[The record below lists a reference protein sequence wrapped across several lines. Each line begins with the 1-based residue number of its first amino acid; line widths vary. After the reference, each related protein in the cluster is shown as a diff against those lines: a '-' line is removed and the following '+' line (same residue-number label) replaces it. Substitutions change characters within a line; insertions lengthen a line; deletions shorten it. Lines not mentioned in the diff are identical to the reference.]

1 MFYLLT
7 GLLFVLLFGI
17 VQGIVYLISG
27 TTPAKEAKK
36 QIEKI
41 KNSQGFIRFVYD
53 KQIQLKKMGAGVLLK
68 DHLTV
73 SQWYLFKALMAG
85 LFGLIAFFIS
95 AGVLKSDM
103 AKPISIGA
111 GIIGWFFLDLILR
124 LKNKASNDEM
134 MPDIMEMSRSVLY
147 GKRGGQYI
155 ADALKDS
162 VIVVENKRLKT
173 ALLRLRNDLESGF
186 SLDECLDE
194 LELSFS
200 NGEISSFC
208 TVIKS
213 LQSIGQV
220 DEALRTM
227 ALLMVVLTLYMAQVA
242 RLMTHQ
248 HHVDDSLADSV
259 LASLVADDIYYFETL
274 EMTGTPVVR
283 FQNVDRSHRIFM
295 DSMNEAVAETTG
307 FYYNFSFDSYICYE
321 VEGSQ
326 VKITTYTG
334 PSGAKSVSYGRLGS
348 VYSPKGERVR
358 ETSAYGRVRFDIKN
372 IIDGSYITKTKDI
385 YCTLEING

>member
-1 MFYLLT
+1 MVYLLT

-27 TTPAKEAKK
+27 TTPAKEAEK

-41 KNSQGFIRFVYD
+41 KNSQGFIRFIYD

-73 SQWYLFKALMAG
+73 SQWYLFKVLMAG

-103 AKPISIGA
+103 AKPLSIGT
-111 GIIGWFFLDLILR
+111 GIIGWFFLDLVLR

-173 ALLRLRNDLESGF
+173 ALLRLRNDLESGL

-213 LQSIGQV
+213 LQSTGQV
-220 DEALRTM
+220 DEALRTLENNIEREQASVNKRRCLILEHKTMMYVIFIAMDLM
-227 ALLMVVLTLYMAQVA
+227 AMILYCIIMK
-242 RLMTHQ
+242 L
-248 HHVDDSLADSV
+248 
-259 LASLVADDIYYFETL
+259 L
-274 EMTGTPVVR
+274 EM
-283 FQNVDRSHRIFM
+283 QI
-295 DSMNEAVAETTG
+295 G
-307 FYYNFSFDSYICYE
+307 F
-321 VEGSQ
+321 
-326 VKITTYTG
+326 
-334 PSGAKSVSYGRLGS
+334 
-348 VYSPKGERVR
+348 
-358 ETSAYGRVRFDIKN
+358 
-372 IIDGSYITKTKDI
+372 
-385 YCTLEING
+385 